1 MGHHPSSMLHY
12 LRPSDFQYPD
22 SVKRLFGNT
31 LPLHLEVGFGGGHF
45 WALQHEL
52 EGDVNYL
59 GVEVSGVSVQKAISR
74 YRASKVDNAVLTR
87 VAAEFLIRN
96 VLGENSL
103 ERVYL
108 NFPDPWP
115 KGKHE
120 ENRFV
125 RAETF
130 ELLSKRLRDG
140 GELWLTTDHA
150 EYFEFALENATIT
163 QLFEINRTDPPSAAL
178 QTKYAQKWLAQGI
191 EIQHARFKKLT
202 SSHHEFAALEVFGGS
217 MPHAIITGEFPA
229 QPLEKTVLKGK
240 NHTVILLEQYARADK
255 LVVLARVEEPDF
267 VQEALVSVSKREDG
281 RIVAGLETFGSP
293 LITAGVKAAVAGV
306 VDWLERGGMTVLQ
319 RNY

>member
-1 MGHHPSSMLHY
+1 MLHY

-22 SVKRLFGNT
+22 SVQRLFGNAQ
-31 LPLHLEVGFGGGHF
+31 PLHVEVGFGGGHF
-45 WALQHEL
+45 WALQHAL
-52 EGDVNYL
+52 EGTVNYL
-59 GVEVSGVSVQKAISR
+59 GVEVSGVSVQKAMVK
-74 YRASKVDNAVLTR
+74 YRVSGVPNAVLTR

-96 VLGENSL
+96 VLPADSL

-115 KGKHE
+115 KGRHE

-150 EYFEFALENATIT
+150 EYFEFALENAASTG
-163 QLFEINRTDPPSAAL
+163 LFEIHRTDPPSGAL

-191 EIQHARFKKLT
+191 QIQHARFKKH
-202 SSHHEFAALEVFGGS
+202 SSSPREFQPLEVFGGS
-217 MPHAIITGEFPA
+217 MPHAIVTGAFPS
-229 QPLEKTVLKGK
+229 QTLEKTVLQGK
-240 NHTVILLEQYARADK
+240 NHTVILLEQYARANK
-255 LVVLARVEEPDF
+255 LVVLARIEEPDF
-267 VQEALVSVSKREDG
+267 VQEALVSVSQREDG
-281 RIVAGLETFGSP
+281 RVVAGLETFGSP

>member
-1 MGHHPSSMLHY
+1 MRY
-12 LRPSDFQYPD
+12 LRPIDFQYPD
-22 SVKRLFGNT
+22 HVPRLFDND

-45 WALQHEL
+45 WALQHAL

-59 GVEVSGVSVQKAISR
+59 GVEISGVSVQKALMK
-74 YRASKVDNAVLTR
+74 YRAAGVQRAAITR

-96 VLGENSL
+96 VLPPDSL
-103 ERVYL
+103 RRVYL

-130 ELLSKRLRDG
+130 ELLSQRLEMG

-150 EYFEFALENATIT
+150 EYYQFALDNARETGLYT
-163 QLFEINRTDPPSAAL
+163 MLETAPPAAAL

-191 EIQHARFKKLT
+191 KINHARFQKTAVSPRAFPTLHVT
-202 SSHHEFAALEVFGGS
+202 GDA
-217 MPHAIITGEFPA
+217 MPHAILTGSMPDA
-229 QPLEKTVLKGK
+229 TLEKTVLRGEDY
-240 NHTVILLEQYARADK
+240 TVILLEGYMRADK
-255 LVVLARVEEPDF
+255 LVVLARIEEPDF
-267 VQEALVSVSKREDG
+267 TQETLVSVTTRDG
-281 RIVAGLETFGSP
+281 GRTIAGLESFGSP
-293 LITAGVKAAVAGV
+293 LVTPGVKAAVAGV
-306 VDWLERGGMTVLQ
+306 TDWLERGGMTVVQ

>member
-1 MGHHPSSMLHY
+1 MLRY

-22 SVKRLFGNT
+22 ATTRLYGNGQ
-31 LPLHLEVGFGGGHF
+31 PLHLEVGFGGGHF
-45 WALQHEL
+45 WALQHAL

-59 GVEVSGVSVQKAISR
+59 GVEVSGVSVQKALAR
-74 YRASKVDNAVLTR
+74 YRASGVGNAVMTR

-96 VLGENSL
+96 VLPEDSL
-103 ERVYL
+103 KRVYL

-115 KGKHE
+115 KGRHE

-130 ELLSKRLRDG
+130 TLLSNRLEPG

-150 EYFEFALENATIT
+150 EYFEFALENAQSTGLYET
-163 QLFEINRTDPPSAAL
+163 SVTAPPDAAL
-178 QTKYAQKWLAQGI
+178 RTKYAQKWLAQGI
-191 EIQHARFKKLT
+191 TIQHARFKKIA
-202 SSHHEFAALEVFGGS
+202 SSPSPVDRLDIHGGS
-217 MPHAIITGEFPA
+217 MPHAIVTGAFPS
-229 QPLEKTVLKGK
+229 QQLEKTVLQGK
-240 NHTVILLEQYARADK
+240 SHTVILLEQFTQPDK

-267 VQEALVSVSKREDG
+267 VQEALVSVSRREDG

-306 VDWLERGGMTVLQ
+306 VEWLERNGMTVLQ